1 MAMKIPEHPL
11 FEALRKL
18 DFPVGQY
25 AIFGSGPMWVRG
37 IRESDDLDIIAR
49 GGAWE
54 QAKAGGIVGVKEYSG
69 LQYVH
74 FADEK
79 IEAYNDWYP
88 GKWDIDKLIDTAEII
103 DGIPFVRL
111 ESVVEWKKIM
121 GREKD
126 GKDLVLIQEYL
137 LKNPT

>member
-1 MAMKIPEHPL
+1 MKIPDHPL

-25 AIFGSGPMWVRG
+25 AIFGSAPMWIRG
-37 IRESDDLDIIAR
+37 IRESDDLDIIVR
-49 GGAWE
+49 GQAWE
-54 QAKAGGIVGVKEYSG
+54 WARTHGRRTDKKGVDGRDIMTFAGG
-69 LQYVH
+69 
-74 FADEK
+74 K
-79 IEAYNDWYP
+79 IEVHDDWQP
-88 GKWDIDKLIDTAEII
+88 GEWDTDALIETAEMI

-126 GKDLVLIQEYL
+126 KNDLSLIQEYL
-137 LKNPT
+137 LKNPE